1 MTDTKKLNNTL
12 RRSLGLTSLIAIGVG
27 MVVGQGALVAVL
39 QGVGINPSAFL
50 VAMLIA
56 FALTLSYIFTFT
68 ELSLMMP
75 KAGGIST
82 YTEVAIG
89 HFPAIIVTIAGYLGP
104 AIFAGAADLFLLD
117 YILDVLYPNMFGH
130 MGLWIYIAIIILN
143 ILGVEVFSSVQNI
156 LAFAMLIALL
166 ILGIGG
172 ISSSEASD
180 MPFTDLLT
188 NLDPLNWSV
197 LSLTVLALWAFLGM
211 EFICPMIEETK
222 QPERNIPKAMFISA
236 FILLLIYGMVALA
249 GYHKV
254 PGEELAA
261 SPIPHWLL
269 VKSIFGENGRLLM
282 AVLAITA
289 AGSTFSTAIA
299 ALSRMLYGMAN
310 NNQLPGVFGAIHPKF
325 KTPWFGIL
333 FPCGIAIVL
342 YVLFQSSQDAVIL
355 LMISA
360 ATVWLLVYLIAHVN
374 LIVLRRKYPQY
385 HRPYLSPFY
394 PIPQIIGIISMIY
407 LIINNSPTPEMTKDV
422 YLNVGLIVAVTAL
435 YAGFW
440 IKFKM
445 KKEFFK
451 GEPLD
456 IVVKQ

>member
-1 MTDTKKLNNTL
+1 MTDTKKSNNTL
-12 RRSLGLTSLIAIGVG
+12 KRSLGLTSLIAIGVG
-27 MVVGQGALVAVL
+27 VVVGQGAFVAVL

-117 YILDVLYPNMFGH
+117 YILDALYPNMFGH

-222 QPERNIPKAMFISA
+222 QPERNIPKAMIISA

-254 PGEELAA
+254 PGEELVA
-261 SPIPHWLL
+261 SSIPHWLL

-342 YVLFQSSQDAVIL
+342 YVVFQSSQDAIIL

-394 PIPQIIGIISMIY
+394 PIPQILGIISMIY

-422 YLNVGLIVAVTAL
+422 YLNVGLIVAVTAV

-440 IKFKM
+440 IRFKM

-456 IVVKQ
+456 NVVKQ

>member
-1 MTDTKKLNNTL
+1 MTNTKKSNNTL
-12 RRSLGLTSLIAIGVG
+12 KRSLDLTSLIAIGVG

-104 AIFAGAADLFLLD
+104 AIFAGAADLFILD

-130 MGLWIYIAIIILN
+130 MGLWVYITIIILN

-172 ISSSEASD
+172 ISSSETSD

>member
-1 MTDTKKLNNTL
+1 
-12 RRSLGLTSLIAIGVG
+12 
-27 MVVGQGALVAVL
+27 
-39 QGVGINPSAFL
+39 
-50 VAMLIA
+50 
-56 FALTLSYIFTFT
+56 
-68 ELSLMMP
+68 
-75 KAGGIST
+75 
-82 YTEVAIG
+82 
-89 HFPAIIVTIAGYLGP
+89 
-104 AIFAGAADLFLLD
+104 
-117 YILDVLYPNMFGH
+117 
-130 MGLWIYIAIIILN
+130 
-143 ILGVEVFSSVQNI
+143 
-156 LAFAMLIALL
+156 
-166 ILGIGG
+166 
-172 ISSSEASD
+172 
-180 MPFTDLLT
+180 
-188 NLDPLNWSV
+188 
-197 LSLTVLALWAFLGM
+197 
-211 EFICPMIEETK
+211 
-222 QPERNIPKAMFISA
+222 
-236 FILLLIYGMVALA
+236 
-249 GYHKV
+249 
-254 PGEELAA
+254 
-261 SPIPHWLL
+261 
-269 VKSIFGENGRLLM
+269 M